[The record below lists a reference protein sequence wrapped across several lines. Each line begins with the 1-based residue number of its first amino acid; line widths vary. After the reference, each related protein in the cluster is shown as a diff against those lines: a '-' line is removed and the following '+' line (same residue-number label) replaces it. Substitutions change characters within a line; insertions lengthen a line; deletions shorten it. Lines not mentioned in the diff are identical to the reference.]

1 MLTLLAGLSA
11 LPIVLYFGPLAEI
24 SLLLALTATLSISL
38 KVHPIY
44 RVDHMGGAAGVR
56 ISITEILI
64 AAILVYL
71 LVRSRGMFRVRI
83 QVPTSILIAVAVY
96 LVFCVISTMASP
108 DPELG
113 VFQILAT
120 LQTFAVFVFL
130 VNYIDTSYKF
140 RVAVAGLLLGTF
152 AQSAVALGQ
161 YKFPGRFEFK
171 MLGAQEQEELK
182 VSDSGD
188 IDLPSVDLGQTT
200 IGGEVVTR
208 PMGMLIHSN
217 LLGTFLALQIL
228 LAAALFFTTSSNLL
242 GLCSAG
248 VAAVAGTALV
258 VTYSRSGWAAA
269 GMGFAVWWALAW
281 KYRALR
287 LNFRQKLAVALV
299 VIVAAGALVKLAPKI
314 YLRLTETAGEALT
327 FRRDLAAAAFRMTM
341 HNPVTG
347 VGLNTFVDQLPP
359 YDPAQTSRL
368 KAYPVHDIFLLE
380 SSETGTWR
388 RCGVFGACDTY
399 DPKVFFL
406 CCEMSIA
413 YSSLLRA
420 VIVRGDCIVLGCR
433 SVCVHVPNTGAGRS
447 SVVSAGARIREL
459 RD

>member
-1 MLTLLAGLSA
+1 MRSLAAAIVASPLAKAFAVLSVGLAIAMFLALGGSADGKIMIVVLALLAGLSA
-11 LPIVLYFGPLAEI
+11 LPIVLYFGSLAEI
-24 SLLLALTATLSISL
+24 GLLLALTATLSISL

-130 VNYIDTSYKF
+130 VNYIDTSYRF

-152 AQSAVALGQ
+152 AQSVVALGQ

-228 LAAALFFTTSSNLL
+228 LAAALFFTHILK
-242 GLCSAG
+242 SA
-248 VAAVAGTALV
+248 
-258 VTYSRSGWAAA
+258 W
-269 GMGFAVWWALAW
+269 
-281 KYRALR
+281 
-287 LNFRQKLAVALV
+287 
-299 VIVAAGALVKLAPKI
+299 
-314 YLRLTETAGEALT
+314 
-327 FRRDLAAAAFRMTM
+327 
-341 HNPVTG
+341 
-347 VGLNTFVDQLPP
+347 
-359 YDPAQTSRL
+359 
-368 KAYPVHDIFLLE
+368 
-380 SSETGTWR
+380 
-388 RCGVFGACDTY
+388 
-399 DPKVFFL
+399 
-406 CCEMSIA
+406 
-413 YSSLLRA
+413 
-420 VIVRGDCIVLGCR
+420 
-433 SVCVHVPNTGAGRS
+433 SV
-447 SVVSAGARIREL
+447 
-459 RD
+459 